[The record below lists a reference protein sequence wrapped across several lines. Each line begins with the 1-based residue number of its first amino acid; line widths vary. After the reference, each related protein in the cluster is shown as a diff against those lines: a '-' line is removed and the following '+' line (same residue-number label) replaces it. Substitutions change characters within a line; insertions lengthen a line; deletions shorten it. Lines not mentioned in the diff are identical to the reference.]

1 MPSGCVHWVIDARP
15 PLCLPSRPRV
25 ERDQQGRG
33 LSRIVIQAM
42 AACADAAGFHQLVA
56 PVRPN
61 WKERHPLVPI
71 DEYAGWVRDDGL
83 PYDPWMRV
91 HARLGATVIR
101 PAPESFLIEAPR
113 LRLGG
118 VDGHQ
123 PPL

>member
-1 MPSGCVHWVIDARP
+1 M
-15 PLCLPSRPRV
+15 
-25 ERDQQGRG
+25 
-33 LSRIVIQAM
+33 VIQAM
-42 AACADAAGFHQLVA
+42 AACANAAGLHQLVA

-101 PAPESFLIEAPR
+101 PAPESFLIEAPASDWEEWTGIS
-113 LRLGG
+113 LRA
-118 VDGHQ
+118 DGDYVF
-123 PPL
+123 PSGLAPLHIRDGIGTYWEPNVWMLHEL